1 MAVLS
6 MPERFLVGFPG
17 LGVVKRIA
25 IAQHRDAFAALGRR
39 GEQLLGNARALA
51 AKDQVVAIA
60 VGALRIGAACLFGQ
74 QM

>member
-1 MAVLS
+1 MAVLG

-17 LGVVKRIA
+17 LGIIERIT
-25 IAQHRDAFAALGRR
+25 IAQHGDALAALGRR
-39 GEQLLGNARALA
+39 GKQRLGNARALA
-51 AKDQVVAIA
+51 AKDQVVAVA